1 MSNGTSRDWDR
12 GNPDCMRSTYPLPGF
27 PRARLSLTSISGP
40 SFLVLVPRR
49 PATVS
54 NRCPDAIPVVMP
66 QTFTENEALW
76 CGAQFGLGLTSTRL
90 DSRNARPRLLRP
102 PLPPAWSSRRLSPAL
117 LIPVTFPRREGKN
130 PIIGPSLFFLPF
142 PSRPRLPFEKAIPPY
157 ISLALIITLSSPT
170 LAPVATLLPS
180 LFVLFLAQHRT

>member
-1 MSNGTSRDWDR
+1 MGGLCRSAMCEARSGDGSMSNGRSRDWDR

-66 QTFTENEALW
+66 QTFTENEASW

-90 DSRNARPRLLRP
+90 DSTRGTHAPVCSGHP
-102 PLPPAWSSRRLSPAL
+102 SPLPGRPAGSAQPYSSLSPSPAAREK
-117 LIPVTFPRREGKN
+117 IP
-130 PIIGPSLFFLPF
+130 
-142 PSRPRLPFEKAIPPY
+142 
-157 ISLALIITLSSPT
+157 
-170 LAPVATLLPS
+170 
-180 LFVLFLAQHRT
+180 